1 MQGNRGGTG
10 RQPLKITR
18 ERLAKLIDHT
28 VVRPYATEG
37 DVRKA
42 CDEAKRHGFA
52 SVCVNP
58 CYVSLASRLLRGT
71 GIGVC
76 VVIGFPFGATLPS
89 VKAFEA
95 KEVIRRGADEIDV
108 VINIGALK
116 SGNYDLVRRDIESV
130 VEVAKARGVLT
141 KVIIEACY
149 LTDEEKEAAC
159 KVAKDAGADFIKTS
173 TGYGPAGATVHDVK
187 LIRAVVGD
195 EMGIKAS
202 GGISDAE
209 RAVAM
214 IRAGATRIGTSNGV
228 RVVESLTGDAYSDQ
242 G

>member
-1 MQGNRGGTG
+1 M
-10 RQPLKITR
+10 TR